1 MLEQEP
7 DKGLGNEG
15 FGRLAAGF
23 LDSIRPEEKLHS
35 QIVGALGIFN
45 SLRLFREYPSSDE
58 HRSVLNFQIRIHPP
72 ATREIPSY
80 LWLREG
86 VRSFLNGPDCAT
98 RCQAARGETLKCALT
113 RRLSHFATGFTLLI
127 GLLIIAGIPA
137 FGQRKSSETID
148 ATAFGTST
156 QLGRNFGVKIIIYE
170 FSSPEDRDILVQA
183 FQKGQNDA
191 LVNSLEK
198 MKSVGRITIPGTLGF
213 DLSFIREIITPTG
226 RTIRF
231 VTNRKIA
238 FGESYWDAQTRSF
251 NLTAGEININDKEK
265 DKSSGVLFPA
275 AQLIVNKEGELQ
287 WELNQ
292 NEWKLVNIIEW
303 D

>member
-1 MLEQEP
+1 M
-7 DKGLGNEG
+7 
-15 FGRLAAGF
+15 RA
-23 LDSIRPEEKLHS
+23 
-35 QIVGALGIFN
+35 N
-45 SLRLFREYPSSDE
+45 SKIPHFS
-58 HRSVLNFQIRIHPP
+58 
-72 ATREIPSY
+72 TEI
-80 LWLREG
+80 
-86 VRSFLNGPDCAT
+86 
-98 RCQAARGETLKCALT
+98 
-113 RRLSHFATGFTLLI
+113 TLLI
-127 GLLIIAGIPA
+127 GLLIVASTPG
-137 FGQRKSSETID
+137 FGQRKSTETID

-183 FQKGQNDA
+183 FQKDQHDG

-198 MKSVGRITIPGTLGF
+198 MKSVGRITIPGTLGY

-231 VTNRKIA
+231 VTSRKIA
-238 FGESYWDAQTRSF
+238 FGESYWDAQTKSF

-265 DKSSGVLFPA
+265 DKSGGVLFPA

-292 NEWKLVNIIEW
+292 NAWKLVNIIEW

>member
-1 MLEQEP
+1 M
-7 DKGLGNEG
+7 
-15 FGRLAAGF
+15 RA
-23 LDSIRPEEKLHS
+23 
-35 QIVGALGIFN
+35 N
-45 SLRLFREYPSSDE
+45 SK
-58 HRSVLNFQIRIHPP
+58 
-72 ATREIPSY
+72 IP
-80 LWLREG
+80 
-86 VRSFLNGPDCAT
+86 
-98 RCQAARGETLKCALT
+98 
-113 RRLSHFATGFTLLI
+113 HFATEITLMI
-127 GLLIIAGIPA
+127 GLLIVASTPG
-137 FGQRKSSETID
+137 FGQRKTTETID

-183 FQKGQNDA
+183 FQKDQHDG

-198 MKSVGRITIPGTLGF
+198 MKSVGRITIPGTLGY

-231 VTNRKIA
+231 VTSRKIA
-238 FGESYWDAQTRSF
+238 FGESYWDAQTKSF

-265 DKSSGVLFPA
+265 DKSGGVLFPA

-292 NEWKLVNIIEW
+292 NAWKLVNIIEW

>member
-1 MLEQEP
+1 M
-7 DKGLGNEG
+7 
-15 FGRLAAGF
+15 RA
-23 LDSIRPEEKLHS
+23 
-35 QIVGALGIFN
+35 N
-45 SLRLFREYPSSDE
+45 S
-58 HRSVLNFQIRIHPP
+58 RIP
-72 ATREIPSY
+72 
-80 LWLREG
+80 
-86 VRSFLNGPDCAT
+86 
-98 RCQAARGETLKCALT
+98 
-113 RRLSHFATGFTLLI
+113 HFANGIALLL
-127 GLLIIAGIPA
+127 GLLMIAGIPA
-137 FGQRKSSETID
+137 LGQRKSSETID
-148 ATAFGTST
+148 ATAFGSST

-183 FQKGQNDA
+183 FQKGQNDGM
-191 LVNSLEK
+191 VNALEK

-238 FGESYWDAQTRSF
+238 FGESYWDSQTRSF

-265 DKSSGVLFPA
+265 DKSGGVLFPA
-275 AQLIVNKEGELQ
+275 AQLIINKEGELQ